1 VKTEV
6 RLKSQE
12 ELKYKE
18 LQAGHDI
25 NLKTNIA
32 VPRHR
37 EQYRNNKI
45 NVL

>member
-12 ELKYKE
+12 ELKYKD
-18 LQAGHDI
+18 LQAGHNI
-25 NLKTNIA
+25 NLKTNTT
-32 VPRHR
+32 VPRQR
-37 EQYRNNKI
+37 KQYRNNKI